1 MFYSWSDTIFRVLF
15 PIAFLCCLGIFL
27 FTLVSNLRNWNQNN
41 HAPKLSVPA
50 AVVAKRTQISHS
62 NMANAGDMT
71 GTHGYTIYYVTFQV
85 ESGDRMEFAVSGAEY
100 GMLAEGDIGKLIFQ
114 GTRYLGFARR

>member
-1 MFYSWSDTIFRVLF
+1 MFYGWFDMVFSMLF

-50 AVVAKRTQISHS
+50 AVVAKRTQVSHS
-62 NMANAGDMT
+62 NMASAGDMT
-71 GTHGYTIYYVTFQV
+71 SAHRYTVYYVTFQV
-85 ESGDRMEFAVSGAEY
+85 ESGDRMEFAVSGSEY
-100 GMLAEGDIGKLIFQ
+100 GMLVDGDIGKLTFQ
-114 GTRYLGFARR
+114 GTRYLGFARK